1 MSMLSV
7 RLPQTLHN
15 HLRQAAEAEGVSINQ
30 LVAIAIAEKVA
41 TLQTLDY
48 LEQRAQRGS
57 CAKLL
62 AILAKAPD
70 VEPEEP
76 QDRL

>member
-1 MSMLSV
+1 MSMLSI

-57 CAKLL
+57 RAKLL

>member
-57 CAKLL
+57 RAKLL